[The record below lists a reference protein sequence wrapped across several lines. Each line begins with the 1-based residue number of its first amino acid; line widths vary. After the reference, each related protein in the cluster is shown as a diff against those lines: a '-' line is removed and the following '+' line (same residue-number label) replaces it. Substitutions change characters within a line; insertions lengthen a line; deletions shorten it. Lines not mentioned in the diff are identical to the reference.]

1 MSTTTKSP
9 RKVLVTAL
17 RVAQRKLAAY
27 RHRFSPQKFTQPQLF
42 ACLVFKTF
50 MGKDYRG
57 VTAYLQDSPDL
68 CRVIGLKQ
76 VPHFTTLQK
85 ASRNLLRLEI
95 AQRLLEGTVRL
106 IRKRKP
112 IAMVAIDSTG
122 LESGHTSK
130 YFVCRKHA
138 RKPGEYDRTHYRRFP
153 KLSVSSDCST
163 HLILSVLTTRGPTPD
178 VNMFKDIV
186 IPATSKYHIAELL
199 ADAGYDSEA
208 NHRFAREQRNVRT
221 IIPAKR
227 GRSVAVPLKG
237 KYRRKMQLRL
247 PKKKYGQR
255 WQVETVFSMMKRN
268 FGESIY
274 ARKYWSQCR
283 EMMLMVLTHNIAV
296 VLLVKEL
303 FYRAGQVHLFSM
315 SLPRDLASLVTCN

>member
-17 RVAQRKLAAY
+17 RVARRSLPAY
-27 RHRFSPQKFTQPQLF
+27 RHRFSPQKFTQHQLF

-50 MGKDYRG
+50 IGKDYRG
-57 VTAYLQDSPDL
+57 VIAYLHDSPDL

-95 AQRLLEGTVRL
+95 AQRLLDGTVRL
-106 IRKRKP
+106 VRRRKP
-112 IAMVAIDSTG
+112 IPLVAIDSTG
-122 LESGHTSK
+122 MEAGHISK
-130 YFVCRKHA
+130 YFVRRKHA
-138 RKPGEYDRTHYRRFP
+138 RKPGEYDQTYYRRFP
-153 KLSVSSDCST
+153 KLSVSSDCGS
-163 HLILSVLTTRGPTPD
+163 HLILSVVMTRGPSPD

-186 IPATSKYHIAELL
+186 TPAVTKYHIAELL

-208 NHRFAREQRNVRT
+208 NHRFAREERHVRT

-227 GRSVAVPLKG
+227 GRSIAVPLRG
-237 KYRRKMQLRL
+237 KYRRKMQVRF

-255 WQVETVFSMMKRN
+255 WQVETVFSMIKRN
-268 FGESIY
+268 LGESVY
-274 ARKYWSQCR
+274 ARRYWSQCR
-283 EMMLMVLTHNIAV
+283 EMMLMVLTHNITV
-296 VLLVKEL
+296 VLLAKEL
-303 FYRAGQVHLFSM
+303 FYRACQVHLY
-315 SLPRDLASLVTCN
+315 VTT